1 MNEADRVNDAAKRL
15 QYLVSTGELN
25 DDDAATAMLCY
36 RRLLHPLR
44 LAIFG
49 TNPKHALQLLNLLA
63 GQALV
68 PPFLG
73 QVHVH
78 VVYSEQPYAEIQFGN
93 GNNKRIEGNDF
104 REIFVDNPV
113 RAKLGV
119 PVPLLQKVAFLVTA
133 NPDSAELCIGAARAL
148 SPCDIV
154 IWAGEE
160 LDERMADTWFNM
172 PRKIQ
177 DHSYLVLSQSS
188 DDSSWA
194 SVRDEFVNVHMVDAR
209 AAQAAKSKKGGV
221 DKAAFRNSGGA
232 AIVKDIKREIEHL
245 RVSAF
250 DGAEFILTR
259 HNVPEASDLPEFEP
273 PKFALESKA
282 KSRPR
287 RISVPL
293 DVKFETSAN
302 TPDRPDAEVVKITPR
317 RVSKDVDETRPTPW
331 SLGL

>member
-1 MNEADRVNDAAKRL
+1 MNELDRVNDAAKRL
-15 QYLVSTGELN
+15 QYLVTTGELN
-25 DDDAATAMLCY
+25 DDETATAMLCH
-36 RRLLHPLR
+36 RRLLQPLR

-63 GQALV
+63 GQSLV

-73 QVHVH
+73 QVHTH
-78 VVYSEQPYAEIQFGN
+78 VVYSEEPYAEVQFGN
-93 GNNKRIEGNDF
+93 GNNQRIKGSDF
-104 REIFVDNPV
+104 SEIFANNPE

-119 PVPLLQKVAFLVTA
+119 RVPLLQRVAFLVTA

-160 LDERMADTWFNM
+160 MDERMADTWYNM
-172 PRKIQ
+172 PRSIQ
-177 DHSYLVLSQSS
+177 DHSYLVLPQNS
-188 DDSSWA
+188 DSRSWA
-194 SVRDEFVNVHMVDAR
+194 SVRDEFVSVHMVDAR

-221 DKAAFRNSGGA
+221 DKTAFRKSGGA
-232 AIVKDIKREIEHL
+232 GIVKDIKKEVEHL

-259 HNVPEASDLPEFEP
+259 HNVPEAADLPDFEP
-273 PKFALESKA
+273 KKMVLETKT

-293 DVKFETSAN
+293 EVKFEDSAN
-302 TPDRPDAEVVKITPR
+302 TPDRPDAEVVKIMPK
-317 RVSKDVDETRPTPW
+317 RVSKDDDEARPTPW

>member
-1 MNEADRVNDAAKRL
+1 MNEVDRVNNTAKRL
-15 QYLVSTGELN
+15 QYLVSTGTLS
-25 DDDAATAMLCY
+25 DDDATTAMLCH
-36 RRLLHPLR
+36 RRLMQPLR

-78 VVYSEQPYAEIQFGN
+78 VVYSEEPYAEIQFGN
-93 GNNKRIEGNDF
+93 GNNKRIQGSDF
-104 REIFVDNPV
+104 SEIFADNPV

-119 PVPLLQKVAFLVTA
+119 NVPLLQRVAFLVTA

-160 LDERMADTWFNM
+160 MDERMADTWFNI
-172 PRKIQ
+172 PRKIR
-177 DHSYLVLSQSS
+177 DHSYLALPQSS

-209 AAQAAKSKKGGV
+209 AAQAAKSRKGGV
-221 DKAAFRNSGGA
+221 DKTAFRASGGA
-232 AIVKDIKREIEHL
+232 GIVKDIKKEIESL
-245 RVSAF
+245 RVTAF
-250 DGAEFILTR
+250 DGAEFMLTR
-259 HNVPEASDLPEFEP
+259 HNVPEAADLPDTELLKSEFEP
-273 PKFALESKA
+273 RV

-293 DVKFETSAN
+293 KVEIETSAN
-302 TPDRPDAEVVKITPR
+302 TPERPDAEVVKITPR
-317 RVSKDVDETRPTPW
+317 RVSRNDDETPSTPW
-331 SLGL
+331 SLGI